1 MTTNV
6 CIFCVFVKKANYKID
21 SLNFCT
27 LHNEVLE
34 KGTYDN
40 EKIVCHKCL
49 CDALDNF
56 SR

>member
-1 MTTNV
+1 MLLH
-6 CIFCVFVKKANYKID
+6 K
-21 SLNFCT
+21 

-49 CDALDNF
+49 CVALDNF

>member
-1 MTTNV
+1 M
-6 CIFCVFVKKANYKID
+6 KKREARILHK
-21 SLNFCT
+21 

-49 CDALDNF
+49 CVALDNF